1 MKLLSPKLWLQQ
13 ARADRDASRATKI
26 GDCHK
31 RYLLQQAY
39 EKAIKALGLACM
51 NEHQAKDKRIASAL
65 GDYFL
70 HHHTPMTVFSSDDD
84 AERLRE
90 LLADYPGFGATVHR
104 QLKTIRTRILTILG
118 DRTDAKIVKVWEK
131 IDATRPTKSI
141 DSVSYRYPFVDPP
154 KSSLGIAPCAWAGW
168 DAYQGPE
175 QDVRDAIDELIRRA
189 GMQVGIWEKR

>member
-1 MKLLSPKLWLQQ
+1 MKLLSPKLWFQQ
-13 ARADRDASRATKI
+13 ARADRDASKAAKI
-26 GDCHK
+26 SDCHK

-51 NEHQAKDKRIASAL
+51 NEHQAKDKKIASAL

-84 AERLRE
+84 AERLGE
-90 LLADYPGFGATVHR
+90 IQAAYPKFGENVHR
-104 QLKTIRTRILTILG
+104 QLKTIRMQIVTILRDG
-118 DRTDAKIVKVWEK
+118 TDAKVVKIWEK

-141 DSVSYRYPFVDPP
+141 DSVSYRYPFVDPQNQ
-154 KSSLGIAPCAWAGW
+154 LGIAPCAWTGW

-175 QDVRDAIDELIRRA
+175 QDVRDAVDE
-189 GMQVGIWEKR
+189 